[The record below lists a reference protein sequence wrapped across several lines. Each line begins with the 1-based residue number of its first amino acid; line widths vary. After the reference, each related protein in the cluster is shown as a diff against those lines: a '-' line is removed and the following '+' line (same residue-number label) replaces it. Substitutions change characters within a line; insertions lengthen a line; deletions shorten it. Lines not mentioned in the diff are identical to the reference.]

1 MQSREELM
9 LAIRG
14 LRDQTELLS
23 EPCKEGWLGWL
34 KEYDGPGF
42 YGRKNPDRSAR
53 FIFNSINSASMI
65 IWLAEAI
72 GIEDRLLKR
81 ALKAADINGYNKQRQ
96 AAAVRAVIPW
106 ELVEIHLEQSKTK
119 AQRHFIAYHNTD
131 KRGPYRPRK
140 VYGTFLTNKNFRVE
154 TLQGQHLWIFEGSGL
169 PKVYRLA
176 SHGTITN
183 IARDAAGQATVLFKI
198 EGPRAP
204 VIVTSVPWFERLLVQ
219 QRSFA
224 NGFSSLN
231 DLDIIQ
237 SLQQIA
243 DLFSSEASA
252 IKSGPP
258 PTTTEAL
265 VDARLGQGQFRAAL
279 EREWNGAC
287 AVTGCRISEILRAS
301 HIKPWETSND
311 SERLDSENGL
321 LLSAHIDALFDKG
334 LVSFANDGKMLLSD
348 QISIK
353 DRMYFRLPKS
363 LRLKPSKRRIK
374 FLEYHREHRF
384 EC

>member
-1 MQSREELM
+1 
-9 LAIRG
+9 
-14 LRDQTELLS
+14 
-23 EPCKEGWLGWL
+23 
-34 KEYDGPGF
+34 
-42 YGRKNPDRSAR
+42 
-53 FIFNSINSASMI
+53 
-65 IWLAEAI
+65 
-72 GIEDRLLKR
+72 
-81 ALKAADINGYNKQRQ
+81 
-96 AAAVRAVIPW
+96 
-106 ELVEIHLEQSKTK
+106 
-119 AQRHFIAYHNTD
+119 
-131 KRGPYRPRK
+131 
-140 VYGTFLTNKNFRVE
+140 
-154 TLQGQHLWIFEGSGL
+154 
-169 PKVYRLA
+169 
-176 SHGTITN
+176 
-183 IARDAAGQATVLFKI
+183 
-198 EGPRAP
+198 
-204 VIVTSVPWFERLLVQ
+204 LVQ